1 MVVDQQAAF
10 HPTRYV
16 AGILSWLKKQPNFQ
30 GYTHSRVSSIQEQG
44 VELLGMGHKR
54 VKIETED
61 GHIVHAEHAVE
72 ATNVPLQKLSIIAE
86 LSPERSYCIAIRVP
100 RGSVEDCFI
109 YDTADEYKYV
119 RLTACDEKDDYLI
132 VGGCDHAVGQE
143 PASAERF
150 QELETWTRER
160 FPQAG
165 TVDYRWSGQIQEP
178 VDFVAYIGKNPGQ
191 ERVYIVTGD
200 SGDGL
205 THGVLAGR
213 LIADEIDGKQND
225 WASLYSPKR
234 LGSIIKT
241 LPSMIKHDVQINLQY
256 ARLLSTDIE
265 DIGQLGLGCG
275 ALLNTVSI

>member
-1 MVVDQQAAF
+1 
-10 HPTRYV
+10 
-16 AGILSWLKKQPNFQ
+16 
-30 GYTHSRVSSIQEQG
+30 
-44 VELLGMGHKR
+44 
-54 VKIETED
+54 
-61 GHIVHAEHAVE
+61 VHAEHAVE

-160 FPQAG
+160 
-165 TVDYRWSGQIQEP
+165 IQEP